1 MALWNADTVKDVSE
15 SVGIPSLADD
25 VAKNLAMDVEYRLH
39 QVLQE
44 ALKFMRHS
52 KRTTLATTDISNA
65 LRVLDVEP
73 LYGYESTRPLKYG
86 EASLGQAQ
94 PIYYVEDDEV
104 DFEKLINAPLP
115 KMPREVTFTAH
126 WLAIEGVQPAIP
138 MNPTPSESARQ
149 SETTPKGAPPPPAP
163 IGFSSSSSSSSAA
176 AAAAGSNTATNSS
189 GSTAPATADVAVR
202 PLVKHILSKEL
213 QLYFDRVCSAVTDEA
228 NDALRAAALAS
239 LRNDPGLHQL
249 LPYFVQWISERV
261 THGLK
266 HLFVLSVMLQVT
278 HALLENANLF
288 IEPYVAA
295 LIPPILT
302 CLIGK
307 RLGGGG
313 GAGDVYELRDLAAS
327 LLKAVC
333 RRFGDSSHTL
343 KPRLTRTCLKHFLD
357 PAKPWGTHYG
367 AIMGLAAVGGR
378 EAVRVLVLPNVKLFV
393 EGVVKGAGDGGGGSE
408 AERVVGAVVGVLR
421 LLEEEEEAE
430 GAAVKAEGEMMDD
443 GARDRLVER
452 VGETVADYVWRLGRP
467 GLVKAIVEPLGVL

>member
-15 SVGIPSLADD
+15 SVGIPSLSDE

-52 KRTTLATTDISNA
+52 KRTTLSTTDISNA

-73 LYGYESTRPLKYG
+73 LYGYESTRPLKFG

-94 PIYYVEDDEV
+94 PIYYVEDDEL

-115 KMPREVTFTAH
+115 KVPREVTFTAH
-126 WLAIEGVQPAIP
+126 WLAIEGVQPATP

-149 SETTPKGAPPPPAP
+149 SETTPKGAPPPA
-163 IGFSSSSSSSSAA
+163 
-176 AAAAGSNTATNSS
+176 
-189 GSTAPATADVAVR
+189 STTVPTTADVSVR

-213 QLYFDRVCSAVTDEA
+213 QLYFDRVCSAVTDES

-249 LPYFVQWISERV
+249 LPYLVQWISEKV

-266 HLFVLSVMLQVT
+266 HLFILSVMLQVT
-278 HALLENANLF
+278 HALLDNSNLF

-307 RLGGGG
+307 RLGSGGG
-313 GAGDVYELRDLAAS
+313 GGGDAAAYELRDLAAS

-333 RRFGDSSHTL
+333 KRFGDSSHTL

-357 PAKPWGTHYG
+357 PAKPYGTHYG

-378 EAVRVLVLPNVKLFV
+378 EAVRVLVLPNVRLFV
-393 EGVVKGAGDGGGGSE
+393 EGVVKGDGGSE
-408 AERVVGAVVGVLR
+408 AEKVVGAVVSVLR
-421 LLEEEEEAE
+421 QLEEEEEE
-430 GAAVKAEGEMMDD
+430 GAGVKGEREMDESM
-443 GARDRLVER
+443 REKLVER
-452 VGETVADYVWRLGRP
+452 VGETVAEEVWRVGRP
-467 GLVKAIVEPLGVL
+467 GLIKAIVEPVGGL